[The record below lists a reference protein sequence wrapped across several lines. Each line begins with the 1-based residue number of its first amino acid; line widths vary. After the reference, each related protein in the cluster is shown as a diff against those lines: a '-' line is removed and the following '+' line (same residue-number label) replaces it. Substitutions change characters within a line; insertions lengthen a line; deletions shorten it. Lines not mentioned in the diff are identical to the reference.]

1 MVSPIPS
8 HITASMITQ
17 MLGAIIKEAKRNIR
31 GAMTVRNITICFPD
45 IFMYIAPRIADLPI

>member
-8 HITASMITQ
+8 HITANKITQ
-17 MLGAIIKEAKRNIR
+17 MLGVIIKAAKRNNR

-45 IFMYIAPRIADLPI
+45 IFMYIAPRIAELSI